1 MDNSNSR
8 RNFLKTAALAGFGAL
23 VLPNSLFA
31 YSNDF
36 KTDKKVRVGFIGVGL
51 RGQEHVKLLAK
62 RNDVEIVAFA
72 DPEKRMLA
80 ALSKNLKRQQ

>member
-1 MDNSNSR
+1 MNKSTSR
-8 RNFLKTAALAGFGAL
+8 RDFIKTATLASFGAL

-31 YSNDF
+31 YSHDF

-62 RNDVEIVAFA
+62 RSDVEIIAFA
-72 DPEKRMLA
+72 DPDKRMLSA
-80 ALSKNLKRQQ
+80 SQKY

>member
-1 MDNSNSR
+1 MDNSTSR
-8 RNFLKTAALAGFGAL
+8 RNFIKTAALAGFGAL
-23 VLPNSLFA
+23 VVPNSLFA

-62 RNDVEIVAFA
+62 RNDVEVVAFA
-72 DPEKRMLA
+72 DPDKECLPLRK
-80 ALSKNLKRQQ
+80 KY

>member
-1 MDNSNSR
+1 MDNSTSR
-8 RNFLKTAALAGFGAL
+8 RNFIKTAALASFGAL
-23 VLPNSLFA
+23 VVPNSLFA

-72 DPEKRMLA
+72 DPEKGCL
-80 ALSKNLKRQQ
+80 LLLKKS